1 MIDRELERFED
12 TLRSNE
18 DKGANQH
25 EAESGEKLIQEA
37 LKVRARNSKIKGRV
51 KQLIFG
57 YLISSIDSLWTVFMV
72 SKSNGKLEEISNFI
86 PVNSL

>member
-37 LKVRARNSKIKGRV
+37 LKVRARNSK
-51 KQLIFG
+51 
-57 YLISSIDSLWTVFMV
+57 
-72 SKSNGKLEEISNFI
+72 
-86 PVNSL
+86 